1 MNNKRAINAYLSKLI
16 IKKQDKQA
24 EQKQNHRYRGRFD
37 GCQMGGASGG

>member
-24 EQKQNHRYRGRFD
+24 KQKQNHRYREHL
-37 GCQMGGASGG
+37 MVA